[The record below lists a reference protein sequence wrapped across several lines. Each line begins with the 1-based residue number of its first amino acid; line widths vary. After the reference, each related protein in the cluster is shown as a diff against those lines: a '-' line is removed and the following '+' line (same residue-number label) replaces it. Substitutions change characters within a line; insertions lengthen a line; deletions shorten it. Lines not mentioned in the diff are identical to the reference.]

1 MNFNTSGIIE
11 TVRRDELKQILANAG
26 LSVSFPVAG
35 FNSNRDSVASLEFEV
50 GSIQITAFAIS
61 NANYD
66 WDLVPVDTVLFVIDI
81 SPENSVLTDMPL
93 DASDIFK
100 DSIEGSGIGNL
111 TASDAGI
118 NYSRVVALKGGISVR
133 NLLEQVNM
141 LVAVGNMLTV
151 NKES

>member
-1 MNFNTSGIIE
+1 MNFNASGIIE
-11 TVRRDELKQILANAG
+11 TVRRDELKQILSNAG
-26 LSVSFPVAG
+26 LSVSFPVSG
-35 FNSNRDSVASLEFEV
+35 FNSNRDSVASLEFEI

-61 NANYD
+61 NVNYD

-81 SPENSVLTDMPL
+81 SPENSVLTNMPL

-100 DSIEGSGIGNL
+100 DNIEGSGIGNL

-151 NKES
+151 YKES